1 MKLLFVY
8 SLQFN
13 SRISPYIVLIIIL
26 LLGTSYGQTLTE
38 QDSSVLLSKSK
49 ASFKNKFNLIV
60 RLKPHIYLDPGGSLI
75 GISDEGSFTQEMASA
90 KVAIK
95 IKPKKSQPFGL
106 DFGYDFVKP
115 KLLNAFIYM
124 KANKYIELKSGR
136 LKVPFGLDFQRSS
149 NDIAV
154 HERSKST
161 SIIKDNISSSR
172 HNGLQFQSKTPWDQ
186 KLSLSF
192 FNSPN
197 IVKLPGLEI
206 IQMTNIEFIQEFSYA
221 SLGASWL
228 SDAIKLFEDEY
239 YRSNNLSLWAS
250 FTPSHWRIEFEYIK
264 FDPEVALYIKTLGS
278 VDEQSI
284 SSNRTLLEYTFK
296 INDDYVVAPLTQY
309 ERIEKQTGNV
319 NYIRNGVW
327 LKFLNHNK
335 TPKVSLSL
343 NNLMKYN
350 EFKERLD
357 WDEVGLQLL
366 YLISTKGKI

>member
-1 MKLLFVY
+1 MKLLFLY
-8 SLQFN
+8 SLKFN
-13 SRISPYIVLIIIL
+13 TRNSPYIALAITL
-26 LLGTSYGQTLTE
+26 LLGTSYGQTLAR

-49 ASFKNKFNLIV
+49 ASFKNKFNLNV
-60 RLKPHIYLDPGGSLI
+60 RLKPHVYLDPGGSLS
-75 GISDEGSFTQEMASA
+75 GLSDEGSFNQEMASA

-95 IKPKKSQPFGL
+95 IKPHKSQPYGL
-106 DFGYDFVKP
+106 DFSYDFVKP

-136 LKVPFGLDFQRSS
+136 FKVPFGLDFQRSS
-149 NDIAV
+149 NDIAL
-154 HERSKST
+154 HERSKSA

-172 HNGLQFQSKTPWDQ
+172 HNGLQFQSKTPWGQ

-197 IVKLPGLEI
+197 IGELPGLEI
-206 IQMTNIEFIQEFSYA
+206 IQMTNIEFVQEFSYA
-221 SLGASWL
+221 TLGASWL

-239 YRSNNLSLWAS
+239 YRSNNLSLWSS
-250 FTPSHWRIEFEYIK
+250 FTSSNWRMEAEYIR
-264 FDPEVALYIKTLGS
+264 FDPEVARYIRTLGS

-284 SSNRTLLEYTFK
+284 SSSRTLLEYEFK
-296 INDDYVVAPLTQY
+296 INDDYDVAPLAQY
-309 ERIEKQTGNV
+309 ERIERQTGNV
-319 NYIRNGVW
+319 HYIRNGVS
-327 LKFLNHNK
+327 LKFLNHK
-335 TPKVSLSL
+335 KAPKISLSL

-366 YLISTKGKI
+366 YLISIKGKL